1 MGSCMSCKAGKE
13 TYAYTTSPA
22 TRPTQHTC
30 YYHSMENGFGTP
42 SQGETKALAKRASPY
57 TRGQATLFGFKRRPA
72 SAIPTPIT
80 NTSTPI
86 LENATNVAVSKTAS
100 QESLNSISP
109 VPSGRSTPR
118 LSRPKKDAD
127 GNLIRTNRF
136 GFRAPVPSITNKV
149 ADSNCNNNP
158 TVMSANH
165 ASSHHNQENRN
176 VLNTEKPRAKGG
188 GKIVTP
194 VISGMKNSPNS
205 SDGVKA
211 KQTRSFIPQ
220 LEQFEPGK
228 ASRFTLQTSLLPRP
242 QYPIRLTSVDG
253 EKTSKVAKTAANN
266 STRKVSYQA
275 SGGEESSSKEG
286 SLNGDSGISSHQS
299 GAACYGETDTLQGI
313 EQLDSSPTFG
323 ARRHR
328 NTQKPR
334 TLEMVVN
341 GQYFDVRDLKDEDS
355 SAADDPNVITEISL
369 ISIPSSKP
377 KNSAIQ
383 NNRSTGIVQ
392 ERSLQ
397 YQRQTP
403 NDNRQQRSS
412 TDSSDEYRDDEGLGG
427 EEEEEKAFRD
437 RSHSEK
443 TEAIKDLITPGSIED
458 QEDWGHGEAMAEEY
472 SSSSEDGHGVRRSS
486 SPESLNLNLAAAATS
501 LEAAQQPRPVMLTIE
516 DPLFAAIA
524 AAASPTMIE
533 DETSPVD
540 SLFSSSTA
548 TSTTSEVMEKDQDQD
563 QPELQKDE
571 DTKSPQDPDKGS
583 TPQSSNMLTPDSP
596 GTPTNAST
604 SLSLSVSEGRDFLI
618 DDEIADQPG
627 LTFDDGGNTTAT
639 GPIGSGD
646 MATSS
651 GGCTSQLLSM
661 TENTAT
667 LVDSSPKPGAKRQV
681 STSVD
686 GSPARTRRI
695 SRTGSVD
702 TLSPCE
708 SIASDD
714 LMLDYERSE
723 GSIFDCTA
731 ESRLDNSS
739 GALHQLDEATLMSE
753 LEAQSDSVLREWTSL
768 LGTHAKEQ
776 GLVSGRPTTRVLRSR
791 TGSTPD
797 SPRSLDTKARLTGSP
812 LRPPR
817 QATPSSETED
827 GSLRLDRGT
836 YQYMYQD
843 IVNIKT
849 MLLKLKRVLQENEEN
864 GLTRAETLNPFDGTL
879 KNGLFYT
886 LASSEVVA
894 SGDTEDGNE
903 SGVGQSPQ
911 EEVAD
916 LRRQVVFLQQ
926 QLEEKE
932 RTIQLLQLQMTKY
945 TNGDAAAAN
954 ASSTNS
960 AAKDSCNA
968 ATQTERIR
976 PVSAGPS
983 LLQSLPSENNMGPL
997 VSLTDTWDRRRQPSL
1012 GELGVGRQPIMTA
1025 SKLPGKG
1032 TWKQRTSLAAS
1043 ELVAA
1048 VATRTD
1054 QSGIPTRKYSP
1065 VTTSS
1070 TLPRR
1075 NQIGNNI
1082 EASKT

>member
-13 TYAYTTSPA
+13 AYAYTTSPA
-22 TRPTQHTC
+22 TRHSQHTC
-30 YYHSMENGFGTP
+30 YYHSMENGFGT
-42 SQGETKALAKRASPY
+42 SAQGETKALAKRASPY

-80 NTSTPI
+80 KTSVPT
-86 LENATNVAVSKTAS
+86 LENAANIAVTKTAS

-118 LSRPKKDAD
+118 PSRPKKDAD
-127 GNLIRTNRF
+127 GKVIRTNRF
-136 GFRAPVPSITNKV
+136 GFRAPAASITNKV
-149 ADSNCNNNP
+149 ADSNCNNSP

-165 ASSHHNQENRN
+165 PSSHHIQENRN

-194 VISGMKNSPNS
+194 VFSGAKNSPNS
-205 SDGVKA
+205 ADGVKA
-211 KQTRSFIPQ
+211 KQNHSSIPQ
-220 LEQFEPGK
+220 SEHFEQGK
-228 ASRFTLQTSLLPRP
+228 ASRFTLQTSQLPKP
-242 QYPIRLTSVDG
+242 QYPIRLSTVEG

-266 STRKVSYQA
+266 STRKVSYQV

-328 NTQKPR
+328 NSHKPR

-355 SAADDPNVITEISL
+355 SAADDLNVITEISL

-377 KNSAIQ
+377 KNSAIK

-397 YQRQTP
+397 HQRQTS

-412 TDSSDEYRDDEGLGG
+412 TESSDEFRDDEGLGG

-443 TEAIKDLITPGSIED
+443 TEVIKDLITPGSIDE

-472 SSSSEDGHGVRRSS
+472 SSSSEDGHGVRCSS
-486 SPESLNLNLAAAATS
+486 SPESLNLHLAAAATS

-563 QPELQKDE
+563 QPELQKD
-571 DTKSPQDPDKGS
+571 DDSKSPQDPDKVS
-583 TPQSSNMLTPDSP
+583 APQSSNMLSPDSP

-627 LTFDDGGNTTAT
+627 LTFDDAANNTAT
-639 GPIGSGD
+639 GLIGSGD

-686 GSPARTRRI
+686 GSPGRTRRI

-708 SIASDD
+708 SIASDE

-723 GSIFDCTA
+723 GSIFDCTV

-739 GALHQLDEATLMSE
+739 GALHQLGEATLMSE

-776 GLVSGRPTTRVLRSR
+776 GLVSGRPTTRILRSR

-797 SPRSLDTKARLTGSP
+797 SPRSLDTKTRLTSSP

-817 QATPSSETED
+817 QATPSSEAED

-849 MLLKLKRVLQENEEN
+849 MLLKLKRVLQE
-864 GLTRAETLNPFDGTL
+864 AETLNPFDGTL

-886 LASSEVVA
+886 LASSEVVD
-894 SGDTEDGNE
+894 GGNTEDGNE

-960 AAKDSCNA
+960 AAKESCNA

-1012 GELGVGRQPIMTA
+1012 GELGVGRQPR
-1025 SKLPGKG
+1025 LPGKG

-1048 VATRTD
+1048 VASRTD
-1054 QSGIPTRKYSP
+1054 QSGIPMRKYSP

-1075 NQIGNNI
+1075 NQIGNNV
-1082 EASKT
+1082 ETSKT